1 MRVEELKKLRVL
13 ANEIKSKYEV
23 LEEAK
28 ATAYRI
34 TKIVSDMPKAKN
46 SGDGFNTAVIKTLIM
61 VEELQGTIKHMI
73 EEFGNLY
80 EEASKEINKLED
92 IQERTVLEYRYLA
105 YKPWHEIAGLMHY
118 TKRRVQQIHDVA
130 IKHFI

>member
-1 MRVEELKKLRVL
+1 MRLEEVKNLKVL
-13 ANEIKSKYEV
+13 VNKIKSKYEV

-34 TKIVSDMPKAKN
+34 TKIISDMPKSKN
-46 SGDGFNTAVIKTLIM
+46 SGDGFDSIVVKILMA
-61 VEELQGTIKHMI
+61 VEEQQVMMKHLI
-73 EEFGNLY
+73 EEYGKLY
-80 EEASKEINKLED
+80 EKTTQEIGKIED

-105 YKPWHEIAGLMHY
+105 YKPWNEIARLMHY